1 MRLFR
6 ILPSPA
12 TQYAPI
18 PLPGAPAGLQAGIS
32 LRAAGDLRLGCPAR
46 EPFFRTLG
54 APPARL
60 YSCRQV
66 HSRRVLA
73 LHGCNPAEPACNPA
87 GQRPT
92 WWNLPEA
99 ASAPAVAPGEVAETE
114 ADGLAAAR
122 PDRLLSVTV
131 ADCLP
136 IFVYDR
142 RGGAFALLHSGWQG
156 TGIVTEAVRVLGEEY
171 GADPGSLAAVL
182 GPGIGSCCYAVD
194 AGRAE
199 LFRRQ
204 FGEQSVRGAPDGRF
218 FLDLRAAN
226 AALLEAAGVREVHA
240 VEECTACTGE
250 LFSFRRD
257 GPGFGRMAAFIGAI
271 QR

>member
-6 ILPSPA
+6 ILPSPS
-12 TQYAPI
+12 TIYAPI
-18 PLPGAPAGLQAGIS
+18 ALPWAPAGLQAGIS
-32 LRAAGDLRLGCPAR
+32 LRGAGDLRLGSAAR
-46 EPFFRTLG
+46 QPFFRALG
-54 APPARL
+54 LPPEAVFA
-60 YSCRQV
+60 CRQV
-66 HSRRVLA
+66 HSRRVLP
-73 LHGCNPAEPACNPA
+73 LRGKTPAE
-87 GQRPT
+87 
-92 WWNLPEA
+92 A
-99 ASAPAVAPGEVAETE
+99 AEVE
-114 ADGLAAAR
+114 ADGLAAGDA
-122 PDRLLSVTV
+122 PGILSVTV

-156 TGIVTEAVRVLGEEY
+156 TGIVTEAVQVLCREY
-171 GADPGSLAAVL
+171 GAQATTLVAVL

-194 AGRAE
+194 PGRAE
-199 LFRRQ
+199 RFERQ
-204 FGEQSVRGAPDGRF
+204 FGERAVRRPGDGRTY
-218 FLDLRAAN
+218 LDLRAAN